1 MPAAWVGAGA
11 AVLGVATSMGAFG
24 SPSGPGGGG
33 GAGGGMTY
41 AQFDPYGN
49 IGGRTNAANQ
59 LQNLVNN
66 PSSAMSQPGYQ
77 QQLQQGTAA
86 AQAAGAA
93 SGTLQS
99 GQQAAALQ
107 NLGQTSFSSYYNNLF
122 NQLGSLSG
130 ATTQTPGGAA
140 SAYSGAST
148 AGNQL
153 AYNMQQGQSAN
164 ILGLGGYLS
173 GLASN
178 FGGSGGSG
186 LNTTSIGSGASSGG
200 YFGGNAFSL
209 GGYAG
214 GASSPGGAYDAAYM
228 MA

>member
-1 MPAAWVGAGA
+1 MPAAWVSAGA
-11 AVLGVATSMGAFG
+11 AVLGTANAMGAFG

-41 AQFDPYGN
+41 GQFDPYGN

-148 AGNQL
+148 AGNSL
-153 AYNMQQGQSAN
+153 AYNMQQGQSSN
-164 ILGLGGYLS
+164 ILGLSGYLS

-178 FGGSGGSG
+178 FMTIGGNQSSANNIAGYA
-186 LNTTSIGSGASSGG
+186 GSGASYQNS
-200 YFGGNAFSL
+200 FGSDTQFGS
-209 GGYAG
+209 YD
-214 GASSPGGAYDAAYM
+214 SGAYQGPV
-228 MA
+228 